1 MKLSNYYFFY
11 FSYEPAYFQNNALTT
26 KSDEYFEAFTL
37 DVAAEGIIVG
47 SEIVILLEE
56 FGQIHKVN
64 GVVGLNGAMGLVQG
78 WELDGA
84 RGVEAK
90 EGWKKGVGWGL

>member
-1 MKLSNYYFFY
+1 MLTEPSFLTIKLGN
-11 FSYEPAYFQNNALTT
+11 YFQ
-26 KSDEYFEAFTL
+26 YFKAFTL

-56 FGQIHKVN
+56 FGQIHRVN
-64 GVVGLNGAMGLVQG
+64 GAVRLNGAVGLVQG
-78 WELDGA
+78 WGLDGA
-84 RGVEAK
+84 REVEAK

>member
-1 MKLSNYYFFY
+1 MFLILKRF
-11 FSYEPAYFQNNALTT
+11 
-26 KSDEYFEAFTL
+26 EYFEAFTL

-64 GVVGLNGAMGLVQG
+64 GAVGLNG
-78 WELDGA
+78 
-84 RGVEAK
+84 VE
-90 EGWKKGVGWGL
+90 G

>member
-1 MKLSNYYFFY
+1 MIFFQYF
-11 FSYEPAYFQNNALTT
+11 
-26 KSDEYFEAFTL
+26 KAFTL

-56 FGQIHKVN
+56 FCQIHKVN

-78 WELDGA
+78 WGPDGA
-84 RGVEAK
+84 RGLRPKRV
-90 EGWKKGVGWGL
+90 GRRGLVGVCRYQ